1 HDEQVDGV
9 GRDPGV
15 LDRVRARVDRHRRG
29 RVGRGRD
36 VTLADAGPLDDPRVG
51 RVDTPFEI
59 GVREE
64 LFRAGRAPAVAAG
77 PHRYATRSQATGSP
91 SRRRSPSCARRPAS
105 TPRNGLRTGVITP
118 GPSITPTAW
127 PVSTLCPQATSW
139 PNNGRNTPTEGAT
152 ITRSGTIRPSPWT
165 SAVSIVMEPP

>member
-1 HDEQVDGV
+1 DQDEVYESGTSGTERERAATEAEALADKRARVGDRLFRSGGGHDEQVDGV

-15 LDRVRARVDRHRRG
+15 LDRVRARVDGHRRG

-64 LFRAGRAPAVAAG
+64 LFRDGRAPA
-77 PHRYATRSQATGSP
+77 
-91 SRRRSPSCARRPAS
+91 
-105 TPRNGLRTGVITP
+105 
-118 GPSITPTAW
+118 
-127 PVSTLCPQATSW
+127 
-139 PNNGRNTPTEGAT
+139 
-152 ITRSGTIRPSPWT
+152 
-165 SAVSIVMEPP
+165 